1 MNRRSFFKTILA
13 GLGMVAVPSVFV
25 AAAKPVLVE
34 EKPREMILDWEGRDW
49 YKSRKP
55 MTATEVLRR
64 QEEAAKELDHN
75 LSELWREPLTNLHD
89 KTTNKYPGL
98 TYVSLEPSDYYSSA
112 SLDELEGLAALKR
125 ANAVSRLNLNANP

>member
-75 LSELWREPLTNLHD
+75 LSELWHESIINLDD
-89 KTTNKYPGL
+89 KVTWMLHTGRLVTVDKEAPQTVTIHPPWQLFRATNKM
-98 TYVSLEPSDYYSSA
+98 E
-112 SLDELEGLAALKR
+112 
-125 ANAVSRLNLNANP
+125 